1 MAEDA
6 FGAIVAALAR
16 GDRTSFELE
25 QRLLQTGFD
34 PAACADALVRASEA
48 GYLDDARVAGE
59 RARRLA
65 DRGSSDAGIR
75 AELERRGLDEEG
87 IEAALAAVAPEA
99 LRAERLA
106 TRLGGGVRA
115 ARALARK
122 GFPEDVVERAARLP
136 IAEEP

>member
-75 AELERRGLDEEG
+75 AKLVKMDY
-87 IEAALAAVAPEA
+87 AAFAQTVSQGKQDQMGWLTAANLPDVPA
-99 LRAERLA
+99 L
-106 TRLGGGVRA
+106 LG
-115 ARALARK
+115 
-122 GFPEDVVERAARLP
+122 
-136 IAEEP
+136 